1 MRLLLPLEGPGGG
14 GRLGRSLSFHSLIK
28 AQREGGT
35 GGRESAPG
43 GGGGTETGPPAG
55 GEANPNSLQLGER
68 LTQTASRSS
77 RDVAPCVRGGWGY
90 LHVKRRL

>member
-1 MRLLLPLEGPGGG
+1 MRLLLPQEGPGSG

-55 GEANPNSLQLGER
+55 GEANPNSLQQQQGCCPVCPGRLGVFTR
-68 LTQTASRSS
+68 
-77 RDVAPCVRGGWGY
+77 
-90 LHVKRRL
+90 